1 MGLVDIEESWQDEQI
16 KARKRLIA
24 HLADMNGELPM
35 NWLLIAQLIQQ
46 LLPVAIQAV
55 ETVEKATGKAPP
67 EAVQE
72 VIEHLTPGAPN
83 SPALNATKPT
93 S

>member
-1 MGLVDIEESWQDEQI
+1 
-16 KARKRLIA
+16 
-24 HLADMNGELPM
+24 M
-35 NWLLIAQLIQQ
+35 NWLLIEQLIMQ

-55 ETVEKATGKAPP
+55 GVVEKATGKAPP

-72 VIEHLTPGAPN
+72 VIDHLTPGAPL
-83 SPALNATKPT
+83 SPALSAPV